1 MYCCSG
7 RDRLGLETIVV
18 FYISVIPCIVAQ
30 AGTDWVSKQL
40 PSVIF
45 QWFHVLLLRQGQIG
59 FGNNCR
65 LWYSSYSMFYC
76 SGRDRLDLEKL
87 SLIFQWFHVLR
98 LRQGQIGC
106 GKIVVFYSP
115 VLPEWC
121 SKGWDRFCLE
131 TIVVFDIPVISLL
144 SKAYVL
150 SPFISGKLHKRA
162 GLEPPQK
169 ITEPLYSVSLYEWAE
184 EYL

>member
-18 FYISVIPCIVAQ
+18 FYISVIPCIAAQ

-65 LWYSSYSMFYC
+65 LWYSSDSMNCC

-169 ITEPLYSVSLYEWAE
+169 ITEPLYSVSWNL
-184 EYL
+184 